1 MKKNKHNYCRCQYK
15 SKKIFSRIS
24 LIFIFG
30 VFFFSY
36 ASAQKTQ
43 VRINVTD
50 QQNVVFLKSTAILKQ
65 LPDSIVIDQK
75 VLDKESFFEVN
86 TNNTYLITVSAAGK
100 KSVSKKI
107 NIKETA
113 LVVDIQLPDAA
124 GDLSAVT
131 IISKK
136 PLITQED
143 DKTIVDAAAL
153 SVSSTNAF
161 EVIEKTPAVVI
172 DQDGNVYLNSATP
185 ATIFINGREM
195 KLSSADLASLLKS
208 LPTNSVSK
216 IEILRTPSAKFDAAS
231 SGGILNIVLK
241 KGVKLGSSGSVNV
254 AHFQGVYGTTTAG
267 VNFNKSIGKAS
278 TYYSYQYTKKNSFE
292 KLISDRKAG
301 EAILSQTA
309 YTTYPSQSHYFS
321 TGVDVALNSKW
332 NTGFDLRLTQNS
344 NQSSALNEID
354 ISLLPT
360 NTFVGKNSSAIGND
374 NSSVFWQNIFS
385 AKYKIDTS
393 GSEWT
398 NNIEYSYFQYQNNQN
413 YRNNYAIPVRPAII
427 GDGLLNNK
435 KNIFSF
441 QSDLTYKLPRK
452 YTLETG
458 IKLSISN
465 SNNRANY
472 YIDTGN
478 NIRRVDSLQT
488 NTFSYNETIG
498 AAYLQVS
505 KTFFGFTVKPGLRF
519 ETTDIEGR
527 QSVPK
532 DTFFNLKRIDLFPY
546 VFIKHNLFKMFGQML
561 VANATFRKSIRR
573 PYYESLNPYRKYV
586 DQYLFEV
593 GNPNLKPQFT
603 TNYEFSVNFKEFPVV
618 AIGIN
623 DTRDIFSNVTYQD
636 VNTKVALRTFDNLG
650 KNREL
655 YCRIVTGIP
664 PGGKYFFYLGG
675 IYNYNEYRGF
685 YQNLPLNY
693 NRGSFTFFTFHEFKA
708 TKTFTLNLQVFMRT
722 RGLQNLYELENFGG
736 MTISANK
743 SIFNKKGNLI
753 LAVNDVFRTNYVRF
767 ALNQGDISAAG
778 QRINDTRRVGLT
790 FRYNFGI
797 KPKEEKK
804 AGFETTVEGVKD

>member
-1 MKKNKHNYCRCQYK
+1 MKKNNISSLCTNYQ
-15 SKKIFSRIS
+15 SRIQHGRF
-24 LIFIFG
+24 ITTFIF
-30 VFFFSY
+30 VLLPFLN
-36 ASAQKTQ
+36 AIAQKTQ
-43 VRINVTD
+43 LRINVTD
-50 QQNVVFLKSTAILKQ
+50 QRNAPFLKSTAILKK
-65 LPDSIVIDQK
+65 LPDSIIIYQK
-75 VLDKESFFEVN
+75 VLDKESFFEVD
-86 TNNTYLITVSAAGK
+86 TNSSYIITVSATGK
-100 KSVSKKI
+100 KSVSKQI

-113 LVVDIQLPDAA
+113 LIVDIQLPDTA

-143 DKTIVDAAAL
+143 DKTIVDAAAF
-153 SVSSTNAF
+153 SISSTNAF
-161 EVIEKTPAVVI
+161 EVIEKTPAVII

-195 KLSSADLASLLKS
+195 KLSAADLASLLKS
-208 LPTNSVSK
+208 LPANSVSK

-241 KGVKLGSSGSVNV
+241 KGVKLGSSGSVNI

-292 KLISDRKAG
+292 KLTSDRKAG
-301 EAILSQTA
+301 EAVLSQTA
-309 YTTYPSQSHYFS
+309 YTTYPAQSHYFS

-332 NTGFDLRLTQNS
+332 NTGYDLRLTQNS
-344 NQSSALNEID
+344 NRNRSLNEID
-354 ISLLPT
+354 INLLPD
-360 NTFVGKNSSAIGND
+360 NFFAGKNSSAIGND
-374 NSSVFWQNIFS
+374 NSSVFWQNIFY
-385 AKYKIDTS
+385 AKCKIDTA

-398 NNIEYSYFQYQNNQN
+398 NNIEYSYFKYNNNQN
-413 YRNNYAIPVRPAII
+413 YKNTYALPVKPAIT
-427 GDGLLNNK
+427 GDGLVDNN
-435 KNIFSF
+435 KNIFSL
-441 QSDLTYKLPRK
+441 QSDLVYKLPK
-452 YTLETG
+452 KFTLEAG

-465 SNNRANY
+465 SNNRARY
-472 YIDTGN
+472 FIDTGN
-478 NIRRVDSLQT
+478 NVRRIDSVQT
-488 NTFSYNETIG
+488 NTFTYNETIG
-498 AAYLQVS
+498 AAYLQIS
-505 KTFFGFTVKPGLRF
+505 KTFLGFTVKPGVRF

-532 DTFFNLKRIDLFPY
+532 DTFFSLKRVDLFPY

-561 VANATFRKSIRR
+561 TANAVFRKSIRR
-573 PYYESLNPYRKYV
+573 PYYESLNPYPKFI

-636 VNTKVALRTFDNLG
+636 NNTKIALRTFDNLG

-655 YCRIVTGIP
+655 YCRLVTGIP

-708 TKTFTLNLQVFMRT
+708 SKTFTLNLQAFMRT

-736 MTISANK
+736 MTLSANK
-743 SIFNKKGNLI
+743 SILNKKGNII
-753 LAVNDVFRTNYVRF
+753 LAVNDVFRTNFVTF

-790 FRYNFGI
+790 FRYNFGF

-804 AGFETTVEGVKD
+804 QGFDTTVEGIKD